1 MKIGII
7 SDDKIVM
14 QGEEKKSEGTV
25 LAVAGRS
32 KARQLNSRRKRN
44 KKEIS

>member
-14 QGEEKKSEGTV
+14 QGEEKEIQRDYVGCSRQIK
-25 LAVAGRS
+25 S
-32 KARQLNSRRKRN
+32 KATKQQ
-44 KKEIS
+44 KKKK